1 MLIINNITL
10 HVPQSSEPV
19 WIELGEELNY
29 KNETTGKEWHF
40 PKGFVSDGATRP
52 KPLRAFDRYILAFL
66 AHDQDCVNAI
76 GWEQRQTGNNDM
88 FDNLRDQGCP
98 LYRAAYHW
106 LLVSFHSAGLKL
118 IGKLK

>member
-40 PKGFVSDGATRP
+40 PKGF
-52 KPLRAFDRYILAFL
+52 AFL